1 MVEEVPKEGLETTI
15 WAPSPKS
22 LSSAHHTTRSVV
34 SQEDR
39 IVIDE
44 PSVAGGL
51 LVPYEDDETCLF
63 LLGPAEASS
72 LTSDHF
78 ATLRIG
84 PASADGEIVREE
96 SIKVAGEW
104 AAGSKLEWALRGLP
118 LAQMASKSPLGLVA
132 CRFKIWVQGFL
143 GRHWL
148 GRTLVAAVPC
158 PRQELLTS
166 RKMMGEIRRGSGAE
180 AAISTGIKVA
190 DVRDGLQNGPFNWK
204 GLVVQALPP
213 EMKQEAEAV
222 GQPSHRSTEAAPYA
236 EALGCAVV
244 KAAASKHWGVA
255 KALLQELSWSS
266 EPARQK
272 ALAKADATRKTA
284 LRMCVD
290 GLARDSKQ
298 LLQALEGATLRLILG
313 SSRQYWWCFHVR
325 TVCCNTLW
333 LNGHMSIGIPRSQG
347 CGPQLGDVV
356 AKTPL
361 AALSGPVWRN
371 CVWSEPQ
378 ECDGQLEDLTGE
390 EPYMLRLKV
399 DDGHGTVLKL
409 RRVDVGEVVMFGHSR
424 VRNPLG
430 HSMLAATG
438 TVAGRVASG
447 LFDPTTCARWA
458 AEMNT
463 SGPRPVARLALE
475 LGADPRALSDDGLS
489 PYTAAILREDP
500 CGMLKGLNAQLR
512 FRILRGDETAWAE
525 VARSAEGRDLPDIA
539 AGALSR
545 GLPIPKKM
553 AEELLEYCFSADLP
567 LLALRVLA
575 RIDGKRFLMPAL
587 ERAGTQTWRRVA
599 ERIVEQIKPGQKPYW
614 LNPPALKYAIHEIQR
629 GRSQYRIMLQ
639 SFLAFLKSNEEKEF
653 LAAPCVLAN
662 RRGGAECPICLE
674 PLCRSTPT
682 AFVAD
687 TAVCLHFLCSTCARG
702 YASSTSSQGEALR
715 CPECRRHAV
724 EMRPVPSLCEDPL
737 SCFEFLAA
745 NEDHL
750 AQPMLLRTLS
760 SLLPLESDA
769 LEAQGEAL
777 EQEVHA
783 ADFLTNGLFV
793 WVWRHVQEHQR
804 CMTLGPVPDLEER
817 RAWFKYWNLSGSGQ
831 LSRSEVLRAI
841 LRSFR
846 VTSLE
851 KQKVKDLQSRVDKVW
866 EMWSQQCTHGRSVD
880 YVECEEFCMES
891 GFGEL
896 LEEVFGSDPE
906 GNDLHP
912 TLKEVAP
919 RLRAGLP
926 RGRHPG
932 LGRLQYRLQPRPKAA
947 PSSSSEP
954 PPDLVV
960 PSEMLAPPIP
970 EVPWFRDFRDVPE
983 EGTSALWAA
992 AGIPFF
998 PHQGEV
1004 DDRPPVVGIYAWE
1017 SDTESSSQEEEEE
1030 EEEEEDEVDEDAEE
1044 VEEWEEEEEE
1054 EEETESDEIQDA
1066 EAVLEPHQ
1074 GGVSCPVPQEREQYE
1089 PVRLAPA
1096 SASVVSI

>member
-1 MVEEVPKEGLETTI
+1 
-15 WAPSPKS
+15 
-22 LSSAHHTTRSVV
+22 
-34 SQEDR
+34 
-39 IVIDE
+39 
-44 PSVAGGL
+44 
-51 LVPYEDDETCLF
+51 
-63 LLGPAEASS
+63 
-72 LTSDHF
+72 
-78 ATLRIG
+78 
-84 PASADGEIVREE
+84 
-96 SIKVAGEW
+96 
-104 AAGSKLEWALRGLP
+104 
-118 LAQMASKSPLGLVA
+118 
-132 CRFKIWVQGFL
+132 
-143 GRHWL
+143 
-148 GRTLVAAVPC
+148 
-158 PRQELLTS
+158 
-166 RKMMGEIRRGSGAE
+166 MMGEIRRGSGAE

-614 LNPPALKYAIHEIQR
+614 LNPPALKCAATSFSRRYAIHEIQR

-906 GNDLHP
+906 GGASPWHKSLYAEKETTSIPPDGCLAAVLRTALLRGARRRTRVPCEGNDLHP

>member
-1 MVEEVPKEGLETTI
+1 MAVWLWPSIAAWLLRSCLGDGPGDGGRGQARGQPGQASIAAGAYCSFAIGADGELYGWGKNEFGKLGLGDE
-15 WAPSPKS
+15 
-22 LSSAHHTTRSVV
+22 
-34 SQEDR
+34 EDR
-39 IVIDE
+39 LIPSKLNLRATAITAGRHHAVAIDE
-44 PSVAGGL
+44 SGRLWTWGSNQNGQLGAGDEVQSLALPHELFASGATQVASGARHNLAVVHGQLYSWGWNSNGQLGRSGSGSSPAQVDLNGVVAVAAGFLHSLALRADQSLWAWGTNGKGQMGTGQADHGSHTPVQILASGVTSIAAMDETSFAVYDGFLFGWGSNDKGQLGLGDVEDRAAPTEISRLANPDTGLVGVGTKWIMTRNHGIVYAWGLNGAGQLALGDRFDRSRPGRDTQLPWPVEVMAGGL
-51 LVPYEDDETCLF
+51 AHSLLLYEDQSLWAVGHDAHGG
-63 LLGPAEASS
+63 LGSR
-72 LTSDHF
+72 LGGDF
-78 ATLRIG
+78 ATT
-84 PASADGEIVREE
+84 PVQVFE
-96 SIKVAGEW
+96 AG
-104 AAGSKLEWALRGLP
+104 A
-118 LAQMASKSPLGLVA
+118 
-132 CRFKIWVQGFL
+132 
-143 GRHWL
+143 
-148 GRTLVAAVPC
+148 
-158 PRQELLTS
+158 
-166 RKMMGEIRRGSGAE
+166 IR
-180 AAISTGIKVA
+180 
-190 DVRDGLQNGPFNWK
+190 PFNRSAFAFAP
-204 GLVVQALPP
+204 GS
-213 EMKQEAEAV
+213 AV
-222 GQPSHRSTEAAPYA
+222 SAAMSQIMPW
-236 EALGCAVV
+236 V
-244 KAAASKHWGVA
+244 
-255 KALLQELSWSS
+255 LLL
-266 EPARQK
+266 
-272 ALAKADATRKTA
+272 
-284 LRMCVD
+284 
-290 GLARDSKQ
+290 
-298 LLQALEGATLRLILG
+298 
-313 SSRQYWWCFHVR
+313 
-325 TVCCNTLW
+325 
-333 LNGHMSIGIPRSQG
+333 
-347 CGPQLGDVV
+347 
-356 AKTPL
+356 
-361 AALSGPVWRN
+361 
-371 CVWSEPQ
+371 
-378 ECDGQLEDLTGE
+378 
-390 EPYMLRLKV
+390 
-399 DDGHGTVLKL
+399 
-409 RRVDVGEVVMFGHSR
+409 
-424 VRNPLG
+424 
-430 HSMLAATG
+430 
-438 TVAGRVASG
+438 
-447 LFDPTTCARWA
+447 
-458 AEMNT
+458 
-463 SGPRPVARLALE
+463 
-475 LGADPRALSDDGLS
+475 ADPRALSDDGLS